1 MTDLDHTLFQ
11 MLKSIREQTGK
22 YPCPGRVQSLW
33 VETDNKLT
41 EQIIL
46 ERLQGTAEQE
56 RAQQA
61 QEIKKKPPEGSGK
74 IRGL

>member
-1 MTDLDHTLFQ
+1 
-11 MLKSIREQTGK
+11 MLESIREQTGK
-22 YPCPGRVQSLW
+22 DPCPGRGQILW

-41 EQIIL
+41 EQIII

-61 QEIKKKPPEGSGK
+61 QEIKKKPQEGSGT

>member
-1 MTDLDHTLFQ
+1 
-11 MLKSIREQTGK
+11 MLESTREQTGK
-22 YPCPGRVQSLW
+22 YPCPGRVQILW

-41 EQIIL
+41 EQIII
-46 ERLQGTAEQE
+46 EKLQGTAEQE

-61 QEIKKKPPEGSGK
+61 KEMKKQPEGSGK

>member
-11 MLKSIREQTGK
+11 MLESIREQTGK
-22 YPCPGRVQSLW
+22 DPCPGRGQILW

-41 EQIIL
+41 EQIII

-61 QEIKKKPPEGSGK
+61 KAMKPPEGSGT